1 MKCCGVNGYTDFS
14 SYAKNWNRQPGDV
27 SKDIDA
33 PLVCCKTAPTS
44 SSITDTDCARTG
56 TLDINEEVCIYNI

>member
-14 SYAKNWNRQPGDV
+14 TYAKNWERQPGGV
-27 SKDIDA
+27 TSDIDA

-44 SSITDTDCARTG
+44 TDYGCAITA
-56 TLDINEEVCIYNI
+56 TLDINEEVCIYHI